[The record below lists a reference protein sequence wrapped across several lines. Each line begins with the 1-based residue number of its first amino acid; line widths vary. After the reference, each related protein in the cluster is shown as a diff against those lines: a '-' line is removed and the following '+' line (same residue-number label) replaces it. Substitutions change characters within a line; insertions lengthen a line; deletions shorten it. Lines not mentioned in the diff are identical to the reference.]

1 MQNKIQD
8 KNSKDI
14 KYRDFTGP
22 EKVRLFQNINI
33 PALFPALHNNTKI
46 QDLWIN
52 FFELINEIN
61 EDTCDAKNV
70 DVKAKAWVT
79 SFTDIYQA
87 KDVTPYMHAL
97 AMHMAEFIDLNGGV
111 VKFTQQGL
119 EKLNDV
125 TTKQF
130 QRATNHQESQSLR
143 QVLEKRLRIETL
155 EDTGH
160 QRTKCV
166 QTCSKCK
173 QAGHNKRLC
182 TM

>member
-1 MQNKIQD
+1 M
-8 KNSKDI
+8 
-14 KYRDFTGP
+14 
-22 EKVRLFQNINI
+22 
-33 PALFPALHNNTKI
+33 
-46 QDLWIN
+46 
-52 FFELINEIN
+52 
-61 EDTCDAKNV
+61 

-130 QRATNHQESQSLR
+130 QCATNHQESQSLR
-143 QVLEKRLRIETL
+143 QVLEAHKNTRGYRAPTY
-155 EDTGH
+155 
-160 QRTKCV
+160 K
-166 QTCSKCK
+166 TCTNL
-173 QAGHNKRLC
+173 QQ
-182 TM
+182 M